1 MKLHVFCL
9 IFFILISKI
18 LISQSF
24 EVKGYVVDSETNS
37 PISNVNLLNKNGD
50 ILCKTNKLGYFN
62 FIFNKRNIELLI
74 LHSNYYNFRKIL
86 DITDTLKLILRPL
99 SVSIDEIKIIESKY
113 QDFKKIKL
121 NDIEETSIYAGKKSE
136 VIIVDDISSGLAVN
150 NPRLIYNQI
159 SGLNIYE
166 TDDGGIQLNI
176 GGRGLDPSRSSNFN
190 TRQNG
195 YDISADVL
203 GYPESYYTPPSQSL
217 ERIEIVRGAASLQYG
232 TQFGGLINFKIK
244 KPSLSRKINIINT
257 IGSNNLFTNYTSI
270 SGTLN
275 RFSYYTF
282 FNAKKGDGFRD
293 NSSFNSQNIYTHFIF
308 DINQKINIS
317 TEVTYFT
324 YLAQQA
330 GGLTDRMFN
339 EDPLQSNRT
348 RNWFHVDWLLLNT
361 KLNHKINNQNNY
373 TISIFGL
380 KAKREA
386 LGFRTN
392 RVDQID
398 DFNARDLIIGNF
410 NNFGLETK
418 FISKNA
424 ICEVESI
431 SLIGGKY
438 YQSINHS
445 SQGPG
450 SSGEGPNFNF
460 EYDEYPF
467 YINQSNYTYPNQNIA
482 LFGENIFYIKENFSI
497 TPGLRYEYISTES
510 KGSYRNI
517 NLDAAANPIY
527 DTIIFQNEIK
537 DRSFLLKGIGF
548 SYKTKNHEIF
558 ANISQNYRS
567 VTFSDISI
575 INPAYMVD
583 PNITD
588 ETGNSFDIGFR
599 GGFNN
604 YISYDVSSFQMIY
617 NNRIGFVQRELENG
631 IVKSVRSN
639 IGEAKILG
647 LESLVDFH
655 LSNSVFGGLYRFNY
669 FINTSFI
676 YSEYIHSEENGIIGN
691 EVEFVPN
698 FNLKTGFIF
707 QYKNFTSNF
716 QFTHLSSQYTDATNA
731 FESNLSG
738 VIGIIPSYS
747 ILDFSSKYQQSKFS
761 LEFGINNLL
770 NTNYFTRRA
779 TGYPGPGI
787 IPSPIRNY
795 YLTFQI
801 NI

>member
-1 MKLHVFCL
+1 MRSNFIYL
-9 IFFILISKI
+9 FILISKI

-24 EVKGYVVDSETNS
+24 EVKGYVTESETNA
-37 PISNVNLLNKNGD
+37 PIINVNLLNLDGET
-50 ILCKTNKLGYFN
+50 LCKTNKLGYFN
-62 FIFNKRNIELLI
+62 FSSKKNSIELLI
-74 LHSNYYNFRKIL
+74 LHPNYYNFRKTVYIR
-86 DITDTLKLILRPL
+86 DTLKITLKPL
-99 SVSIDEIKIIESKY
+99 SVEIDEIKIIESKY
-113 QDFKKIKL
+113 QDFKKISL

-136 VIIVDDISSGLAVN
+136 VILIDDISAGLAIN

-166 TDDGGIQLNI
+166 TDDAGIQLNI

-203 GYPESYYTPPSQSL
+203 GYPESYYTPPSESL
-217 ERIEIVRGAASLQYG
+217 ERIEIIRGAASLQYG

-244 KPSLSRKINIINT
+244 RPSSSTKINIINT
-257 IGSNNLFTNYTSI
+257 IGSNNLFTNYTSL

-275 RFSYYTF
+275 KFRYYTF
-282 FNAKKGDGFRD
+282 FNSKNGDGFRD
-293 NSSFNSQNIYTHFIF
+293 NSSFNSKNIYTNLVF
-308 DINQKINIS
+308 DINEKINIS

-339 EDPLQSNRT
+339 EDPIQSNRT

-361 KLNHKINNQNNY
+361 KLNHKININNHY

-380 KAKREA
+380 KAQREA

-398 DFNARDLIIGNF
+398 ALSERDLIIGDF
-410 NNFGLETK
+410 NNFGIETK
-418 FISKNA
+418 FISKNH
-424 ICEVESI
+424 IYQIESI

-438 YQSINHS
+438 YQSLNNS

-450 SSGEGPNFNF
+450 SSAADPNFNF
-460 EYDEYPF
+460 QYEDYPY
-467 YINQSNYTYPNQNIA
+467 YIYQSNYTYPNQNIA
-482 LFGENIFYIKENFSI
+482 LFGENVFYLKENFSV
-497 TPGLRYEYISTES
+497 TPGIRYEYISTQS
-510 KGSYRNI
+510 RGSFRNI

-527 DTIIFQNEIK
+527 DTIIFQDQVK
-537 DRSFLLKGIGF
+537 DRSFFLTGIGL
-548 SYKTKNHEIF
+548 SYKTAEHEIF

-575 INPAYMVD
+575 ISPSYMVD

-588 ETGNSFDIGFR
+588 ETGNSFDIGIR
-599 GGFNN
+599 GKFNN
-604 YISYDVSSFQMIY
+604 DISYDLSSFQMLY

-647 LESLVDFH
+647 LESLLDFH
-655 LSNSVFGGLYRFNY
+655 LSSSLFGNLYWLNY

-676 YSEYIHSEENGIIGN
+676 HSEYIHSEENGIIGN

-698 FNLKTGFIF
+698 INLKTGFIF
-707 QYKNFTSNF
+707 QYNNFTSNF
-716 QFTHLSSQYTDATNA
+716 QFTHISSQYTDATNA

-747 ILDFSSKYQQSKFS
+747 IIDFSSKYHQSKFS

-779 TGYPGPGI
+779 AGYPGPGI

>member
-1 MKLHVFCL
+1 MRFN
-9 IFFILISKI
+9 IFLYFILTSNI

-24 EVKGYVVDSETNS
+24 EVQGYLIDSETND
-37 PISNVNLLNKNGD
+37 PIINVNVLNID
-50 ILCKTNKLGYFN
+50 AEILCKTNKLGYFN
-62 FIFNKRNIELLI
+62 FSSKKKILELLI
-74 LHSNYYNFRKIL
+74 IHENYYNFRKIV
-86 DITDTLKLILRPL
+86 DIRDTLKLTLRPL
-99 SVSIDEIKIIESKY
+99 SVEIDEIKIIESKY
-113 QDFKKIKL
+113 QDFKKISL

-136 VIIVDDISSGLAVN
+136 VILIDDISAGLAIN

-166 TDDGGIQLNI
+166 TDDAGIQLNI

-203 GYPESYYTPPSQSL
+203 GYPESYYTPPSESL
-217 ERIEIVRGAASLQYG
+217 ERIEIIRGAASLQYG

-244 KPSLSRKINIINT
+244 RPSSSTKINIINT
-257 IGSNNLFTNYTSI
+257 IGSNNLFTNYTSL

-275 RFSYYTF
+275 KFRYYTF
-282 FNAKKGDGFRD
+282 FNSKKGDGFRD
-293 NSSFNSQNIYTHFIF
+293 NSSFNSKNIYSNLVF
-308 DINQKINIS
+308 DINEKINIS

-339 EDPLQSNRT
+339 KDPIQSNRT

-361 KLNHKINNQNNY
+361 KLNHKININNHY

-380 KAKREA
+380 KAQREA

-398 DFNARDLIIGNF
+398 ALSERDLIIGDF
-410 NNFGLETK
+410 NNFGIETK
-418 FISKNA
+418 FISKNH
-424 ICEVESI
+424 IYQIESI

-438 YQSINHS
+438 YQSLNNS

-450 SSGEGPNFNF
+450 SSAADPNFNF
-460 EYDEYPF
+460 QYEDYPY
-467 YINQSNYTYPNQNIA
+467 YIYQSNYTYPNQNIA
-482 LFGENIFYIKENFSI
+482 LFGENVFYLKENFSV
-497 TPGLRYEYISTES
+497 TPGIRYEYISTQS
-510 KGSYRNI
+510 RGSFRNI

-527 DTIIFQNEIK
+527 DTIIFQDQVK
-537 DRSFLLKGIGF
+537 DRSFFLTGIGL
-548 SYKTKNHEIF
+548 SYKTAEHEIF

-575 INPAYMVD
+575 ISPSYMVD

-588 ETGNSFDIGFR
+588 ETGNSFDIGIR
-599 GGFNN
+599 GKFNN
-604 YISYDVSSFQMIY
+604 DISYDLSSFQMLY

-655 LSNSVFGGLYRFNY
+655 LSSSLFGNLYRLNY

-676 YSEYIHSEENGIIGN
+676 HSEYIHSEENGIIGN

-698 FNLKTGFIF
+698 INLKTGFTF
-707 QYKNFTSNF
+707 QYNNFTSNF

-747 ILDFSSKYQQSKFS
+747 IIDFSSKYQQSKFS

-779 TGYPGPGI
+779 AGYPGPGI

>member
-1 MKLHVFCL
+1 MRFN
-9 IFFILISKI
+9 IFLYFILTSKI

-24 EVKGYVVDSETNS
+24 EVQGYLIDSETND
-37 PISNVNLLNKNGD
+37 PIINVNVLNID
-50 ILCKTNKLGYFN
+50 AEILCKTNKLGYFN
-62 FIFNKRNIELLI
+62 FSSKKKILELLI
-74 LHSNYYNFRKIL
+74 IHENYYNFRKIV
-86 DITDTLKLILRPL
+86 DIRDTLKLTLRPL
-99 SVSIDEIKIIESKY
+99 SVEIDEIKIIESKY
-113 QDFKKIKL
+113 QDFKKISL

-136 VIIVDDISSGLAVN
+136 VILIDDISAGLAIN

-166 TDDGGIQLNI
+166 TDDAGIQLNI

-203 GYPESYYTPPSQSL
+203 GYPESYYTPPSESL
-217 ERIEIVRGAASLQYG
+217 ERIEIIRGAASLQYG

-244 KPSLSRKINIINT
+244 RPSSSTKINIINT
-257 IGSNNLFTNYTSI
+257 IGSNNLFTNYTSV
-270 SGTLN
+270 SGRLN

-282 FNAKKGDGFRD
+282 FNSKNGDGFRD
-293 NSSFNSQNIYTHFIF
+293 NSCFKSRNIYTNLVFEL
-308 DINQKINIS
+308 NNKTKIS
-317 TEVTYFT
+317 TEFTYFT
-324 YLAQQA
+324 YLSQQA
-330 GGLTDRMFN
+330 GGLTDKMFY
-339 EDPLQSNRT
+339 EDPLQSNRS

-361 KLNHKINNQNNY
+361 KLSHKINVNNNY

-398 DFNARDLIIGNF
+398 ALSERDLIIGDF
-410 NNFGLETK
+410 NNFGIETK
-418 FISKNA
+418 FISKNH
-424 ICEVESI
+424 IYQIESI

-438 YQSINHS
+438 YQSLNNS

-450 SSGEGPNFNF
+450 SSAADPNFNF
-460 EYDEYPF
+460 QYEDYPY
-467 YINQSNYTYPNQNIA
+467 YIYQSNYTYPNQNIA
-482 LFGENIFYIKENFSI
+482 LFGENVFYLKENFSV
-497 TPGLRYEYISTES
+497 TPGIRYEYISTQS
-510 KGSYRNI
+510 RGSFRNI

-527 DTIIFQNEIK
+527 DTIIFQDQVK
-537 DRSFLLKGIGF
+537 DRSFFLTGIGL
-548 SYKTKNHEIF
+548 SYKTAEHEIF

-575 INPAYMVD
+575 ISPSYMVD

-588 ETGNSFDIGFR
+588 ETGNSFDIGIR
-599 GGFNN
+599 GKFNN
-604 YISYDVSSFQMIY
+604 DISYDLSSFQMLY

-655 LSNSVFGGLYRFNY
+655 LSSSLFGNLYRLNY

-676 YSEYIHSEENGIIGN
+676 HSEYIHSEENGIIGN

-698 FNLKTGFIF
+698 INLKTGFIF
-707 QYKNFTSNF
+707 QYNNFTSNF
-716 QFTHLSSQYTDATNA
+716 QFTHISSQYTDATNA

-747 ILDFSSKYQQSKFS
+747 IIDFSSKYHQSKFS

>member
-1 MKLHVFCL
+1 MRFN
-9 IFFILISKI
+9 IFLYFILTSNI

-24 EVKGYVVDSETNS
+24 EVQGYLIDSETND
-37 PISNVNLLNKNGD
+37 PITNVNVLNID
-50 ILCKTNKLGYFN
+50 AEILCKTNKLGYFN
-62 FIFNKRNIELLI
+62 FSSKKKILELLI
-74 LHSNYYNFRKIL
+74 IHENYYNFRKIV
-86 DITDTLKLILRPL
+86 DIRDTLKLTLRPL
-99 SVSIDEIKIIESKY
+99 SVEIDEIKIIESKY
-113 QDFKKIKL
+113 QDFKKISL

-136 VIIVDDISSGLAVN
+136 VILIDDISAGLAIN

-166 TDDGGIQLNI
+166 TDDAGIQLNI

-203 GYPESYYTPPSQSL
+203 GYPESYYTPPSESL
-217 ERIEIVRGAASLQYG
+217 ERIEIIRGAASLQYG

-244 KPSLSRKINIINT
+244 RPSSSTKINIINT
-257 IGSNNLFTNYTSI
+257 IGSNNLFTNYTSL

-275 RFSYYTF
+275 KFRYYTF
-282 FNAKKGDGFRD
+282 FNSKKGDGFRD
-293 NSSFNSQNIYTHFIF
+293 NSSFNSKNIYSNLVF
-308 DINQKINIS
+308 DINEKINIS

-339 EDPLQSNRT
+339 KDPIQSNRT

-361 KLNHKINNQNNY
+361 KLNHKININNHY

-380 KAKREA
+380 KAQREA

-398 DFNARDLIIGNF
+398 ALSERDLIIGDF
-410 NNFGLETK
+410 NNFGIETK
-418 FISKNA
+418 FISKNH
-424 ICEVESI
+424 IYQIESI

-438 YQSINHS
+438 YQSLNNS

-450 SSGEGPNFNF
+450 SSAADPNFNF
-460 EYDEYPF
+460 QYEDYPY
-467 YINQSNYTYPNQNIA
+467 YIYQSNYTYPNQNIA
-482 LFGENIFYIKENFSI
+482 LFGENVFYLKENFSV
-497 TPGLRYEYISTES
+497 TPGIRYEYISTQS
-510 KGSYRNI
+510 RGSFRNI

-527 DTIIFQNEIK
+527 DTIIFQDQVK
-537 DRSFLLKGIGF
+537 DRSFFLTGIGL
-548 SYKTKNHEIF
+548 SYKTAEHEIF

-575 INPAYMVD
+575 ISPSYMVD

-588 ETGNSFDIGFR
+588 ETGNSFDIGIR
-599 GGFNN
+599 GKFNN
-604 YISYDVSSFQMIY
+604 DISYDLSSFQMLY

-655 LSNSVFGGLYRFNY
+655 LSSSLFGNLYRLNY

-676 YSEYIHSEENGIIGN
+676 HSEYIHSEENGIIGN

-698 FNLKTGFIF
+698 INLKTGFTF
-707 QYKNFTSNF
+707 QYNNFTSNF

-731 FESNLSG
+731 FASNLSG

-747 ILDFSSKYQQSKFS
+747 IIDFSSKYQQSKFS

-779 TGYPGPGI
+779 AGYPGPGI

>member
-1 MKLHVFCL
+1 MRSNFIYL
-9 IFFILISKI
+9 FILISKI

-24 EVKGYVVDSETNS
+24 EVKGYVTESETNA
-37 PISNVNLLNKNGD
+37 PIINVNLLNLDGET
-50 ILCKTNKLGYFN
+50 LCKTNKLGYFN
-62 FIFNKRNIELLI
+62 FSSKKNSIELLI
-74 LHSNYYNFRKIL
+74 LQPNYYNFRKTI
-86 DITDTLKLILRPL
+86 DIRDTLKITLKPL
-99 SVSIDEIKIIESKY
+99 SVEIDEIKIIDSKY
-113 QDFKKIKL
+113 QDFKKVSL

-136 VIIVDDISSGLAVN
+136 VILIDDISSGIAIN

-166 TDDGGIQLNI
+166 TDDAGIQLNI

-203 GYPESYYTPPSQSL
+203 GYPESYYTPPSESL
-217 ERIEIVRGAASLQYG
+217 QRIEIIRGAASLQYG

-244 KPSLSRKINIINT
+244 KPSVYRKINIINT
-257 IGSNNLFTNYTSI
+257 IGSNNLFTNFTSV

-275 RFSYYTF
+275 KFRYYTF
-282 FNAKKGDGFRD
+282 FNSKKGDGFRD
-293 NSSFNSQNIYTHFIF
+293 NSSFNSKNIYTNLVF
-308 DINQKINIS
+308 DINKKINIS
-317 TEVTYFT
+317 TEFTYFT

-330 GGLTDRMFN
+330 GGLTDKMFY
-339 EDPLQSNRT
+339 EDPLQSNRS

-361 KLNHKINNQNNY
+361 KLSHKINVNNNY
-373 TISIFGL
+373 TVSIFGL

-398 DFNARDLIIGNF
+398 ALSERDLIIGDF
-410 NNFGLETK
+410 NNFGIETK
-418 FISKNA
+418 FISKNK
-424 ICEVESI
+424 IYKIESI

-438 YQSINHS
+438 YQSLNHS

-450 SSGEGPNFNF
+450 SSESDPNFNF
-460 EYDEYPF
+460 QYEDFPNYLY
-467 YINQSNYTYPNQNIA
+467 QSSYTYPNQNIA
-482 LFGENIFYIKENFSI
+482 LFGENIFYLKENFSI
-497 TPGLRYEYISTES
+497 TPGIRYEYISTES
-510 KGSYRNI
+510 RGSFRNI

-527 DTIIFQNEIK
+527 DTIIFNDQVK
-537 DRSFLLKGIGF
+537 DRSFFLTGIGV
-548 SYKTKNHEIF
+548 SYKTTKHEIF

-575 INPAYMVD
+575 ISPSYMID

-599 GGFNN
+599 GKFNN
-604 YISYDVSSFQMIY
+604 YISYDISSFQIFY
-617 NNRIGFVQRELENG
+617 NNRIGFVQRELDHG

-639 IGEAKILG
+639 IGEAKIKG
-647 LESLVDFH
+647 LESLLDFNLRSL
-655 LSNSVFGGLYRFNY
+655 LSSPYRFNY
-669 FINTSFI
+669 FINTSI
-676 YSEYIHSEENGIIGN
+676 INSEYIDSEENGIVGN
-691 EVEFVPN
+691 NVEFVPN
-698 FNLKTGFIF
+698 FNLKTGLIF
-707 QYKNFTSNF
+707 GYNSFTSHF

-731 FESNLSG
+731 LESNLSG
-738 VIGIIPSYS
+738 IIGLIPSYS
-747 ILDFSSKYQQSKFS
+747 VVDISSQYQKSRFSV
-761 LEFGINNLL
+761 EIGINNVL
-770 NTNYFTRRA
+770 NNKYFTRRA

-787 IPSPIRNY
+787 IPSSIRNY

-801 NI
+801 NL

>member
-1 MKLHVFCL
+1 MRFN
-9 IFFILISKI
+9 IFLYFILTSNI

-24 EVKGYVVDSETNS
+24 EVQGYLIDSETND
-37 PISNVNLLNKNGD
+37 PITNVNVLNID
-50 ILCKTNKLGYFN
+50 AEILCKTNKLGYFN
-62 FIFNKRNIELLI
+62 FSSKKKILELLI
-74 LHSNYYNFRKIL
+74 IHENYYNFRKIV
-86 DITDTLKLILRPL
+86 DIRDTLKLTLRPL
-99 SVSIDEIKIIESKY
+99 SVEIDEIKIIESKY
-113 QDFKKIKL
+113 QDFKKISL

-136 VIIVDDISSGLAVN
+136 VILIDDISAGLAIN

-166 TDDGGIQLNI
+166 TDDAGIQLNI

-203 GYPESYYTPPSQSL
+203 GYPESYYTPPSESL
-217 ERIEIVRGAASLQYG
+217 ERIEIIRGAASLQYG

-244 KPSLSRKINIINT
+244 RPSSSTKINIINT
-257 IGSNNLFTNYTSI
+257 IGSNNLFTNYTSL

-275 RFSYYTF
+275 KFRYYTF
-282 FNAKKGDGFRD
+282 FNSKKGDGFRD
-293 NSSFNSQNIYTHFIF
+293 NSSFNSKNIYSNLVF
-308 DINQKINIS
+308 DINEKINIS

-339 EDPLQSNRT
+339 KDPIQSNRT

-361 KLNHKINNQNNY
+361 KLNHKININNHY

-380 KAKREA
+380 KAQREA

-398 DFNARDLIIGNF
+398 ALSERDLIIGDF
-410 NNFGLETK
+410 NNFGIETK
-418 FISKNA
+418 FISKNH
-424 ICEVESI
+424 IYQIESI

-438 YQSINHS
+438 YQSLNNS

-450 SSGEGPNFNF
+450 SSAADPNFNF
-460 EYDEYPF
+460 QYEDYPY
-467 YINQSNYTYPNQNIA
+467 YIYQSNYTYPNQNIA
-482 LFGENIFYIKENFSI
+482 LFGENVFYLKENFSV
-497 TPGLRYEYISTES
+497 TPGIRYEYISTQS
-510 KGSYRNI
+510 RGSFRNI

-527 DTIIFQNEIK
+527 DTIIFQDQVK
-537 DRSFLLKGIGF
+537 DRSFFLTGIGL
-548 SYKTKNHEIF
+548 SYKTAEHEIF

-575 INPAYMVD
+575 ISPSYMVD

-588 ETGNSFDIGFR
+588 ETGNSFDIGIR
-599 GGFNN
+599 GKFNN
-604 YISYDVSSFQMIY
+604 DISYDLSSFQMLY

-655 LSNSVFGGLYRFNY
+655 LSSSLFGNLYRLNY

-676 YSEYIHSEENGIIGN
+676 HSEYIHSEENGIIGN

-698 FNLKTGFIF
+698 INLKTGFTF
-707 QYKNFTSNF
+707 QYNNFTSNF

-731 FESNLSG
+731 FASNLSG

-747 ILDFSSKYQQSKFS
+747 IIDFSSKYQQSKFS